1 MYYKKCQS
9 NAKTEITNVKMKIAD
24 NIKTEQ
30 WVYACSKQ
38 EVQHTNRP
46 LKDTG
51 RKRHPI
57 SYCYSEDTQQLFC
70 LGFHRRS
77 NHSCYNMEQPK
88 RQKLITIIYL
98 YQEWSHLT
106 TKWQLVRPKDSDL
119 ISTNL
124 LPSFKVWN
132 QLRNQLMIPII
143 VSAVSTAV
151 AKFMNQLY
159 KKGGTKAAVQATT
172 VNLAQ

>member
-1 MYYKKCQS
+1 MIS
-9 NAKTEITNVKMKIAD
+9 SHHKMAIGQTKRF
-24 NIKTEQ
+24 
-30 WVYACSKQ
+30 
-38 EVQHTNRP
+38 RP
-46 LKDTG
+46 
-51 RKRHPI
+51 
-57 SYCYSEDTQQLFC
+57 
-70 LGFHRRS
+70 
-77 NHSCYNMEQPK
+77 
-88 RQKLITIIYL
+88 
-98 YQEWSHLT
+98 
-106 TKWQLVRPKDSDL
+106 DL
-119 ISTNL
+119 TNL